1 MNVGARCSLNRGYA
15 FVASLVLAAFAL
27 SIAAA
32 GSPQLHTRIHPDA
45 NSSQH
50 TCAAT
55 LIASGNYEH
64 HAPPPLVGSF
74 TAPGQ
79 FIFVELLTAQSVD
92 SIFLGASIFEHAP
105 PTNA

>member
-1 MNVGARCSLNRGYA
+1 MNGDHPCSLNRGRA

-32 GSPQLHTRIHPDA
+32 GSPRLHLRIHPDA
-45 NSSQH
+45 NSSEH

-64 HAPPPLVGSF
+64 HAPPPLVSSL
-74 TAPGQ
+74 TAPVQ
-79 FIFVELLTAQSVD
+79 FTFVELLTARSVD

-105 PTNA
+105 PTDA